1 MAVAQQQM
9 FQPLRIPTNSSNEIL
24 MQGGSVAIHHF
35 DVHNSSPQLTFLEN
49 SSVVKRTAIAS
60 DPTASRFCFAA
71 LVPVT
76 DRQGR
81 FAVRLD
87 RGVLGK
93 GGEGVRAQEGMFL
106 GVGIAKKDRFGAEGF
121 GRGDYSWGLSN
132 RRNDDY
138 PAVFTSSGG
147 IAENRLPTLKVGDVV
162 SVHWYK
168 TKKNNSS
175 RLSLCSLYS
184 LYSLYSHHLES
195 FLIANPLGISTWAL
209 SSCES
214 MASRTIE
221 S

>member
-9 FQPLRIPTNSSNEIL
+9 FQPVRIPTNSSNEIL

-93 GGEGVRAQEGMFL
+93 GGEGVRAQVTSQDGTGSRGELSGDRA
-106 GVGIAKKDRFGAEGF
+106 GRIAVTITVAKPVGCPTELRF
-121 GRGDYSWGLSN
+121 
-132 RRNDDY
+132 
-138 PAVFTSSGG
+138 
-147 IAENRLPTLKVGDVV
+147 
-162 SVHWYK
+162 
-168 TKKNNSS
+168 
-175 RLSLCSLYS
+175 
-184 LYSLYSHHLES
+184 
-195 FLIANPLGISTWAL
+195 
-209 SSCES
+209 
-214 MASRTIE
+214 
-221 S
+221 